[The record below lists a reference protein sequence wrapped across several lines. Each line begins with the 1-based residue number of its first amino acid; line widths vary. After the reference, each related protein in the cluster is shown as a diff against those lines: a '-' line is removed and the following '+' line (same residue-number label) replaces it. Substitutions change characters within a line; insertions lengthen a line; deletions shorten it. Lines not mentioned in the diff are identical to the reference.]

1 MKLDMFSFCLGR
13 LCDKD
18 QTHQWMF
25 GSVRRCNEHHEES
38 PQETRV
44 HNERSPTPPGYNE
57 VAVVF
62 RYLDALIV
70 DPANGEYIGGVSMV
84 VIKVVDLRIRA
95 PPISRSFLCGLSL
108 LSVRRKQ
115 PC

>member
-1 MKLDMFSFCLGR
+1 
-13 LCDKD
+13 
-18 QTHQWMF
+18 MF

-62 RYLDALIV
+62 RCLDALIV

-84 VIKVVDLRIRA
+84 VIKVVDFVSERLRYHA
-95 PPISRSFLCGLSL
+95 PFCVAFPC
-108 LSVRRKQ
+108 SVFRRKQ